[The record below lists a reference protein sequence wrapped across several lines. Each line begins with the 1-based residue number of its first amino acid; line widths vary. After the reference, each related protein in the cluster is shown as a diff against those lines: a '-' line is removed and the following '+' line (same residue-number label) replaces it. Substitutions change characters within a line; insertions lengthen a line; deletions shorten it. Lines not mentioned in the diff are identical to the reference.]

1 MFGKKKKAGRE
12 KEQPLVRLK
21 KMRKRMEALE
31 GILYAQENPDKVFDV
46 ISHSETPKD
55 ILNNLMEQ
63 CQLTEYQAEC
73 VREMRLRVFA
83 EQEKKKLVEEYTQ
96 VRKACE

>member
-1 MFGKKKKAGRE
+1 MDRHERMSK
-12 KEQPLVRLK
+12 RL
-21 KMRKRMEALE
+21 EALE
-31 GILYAQENPDKVFDV
+31 GIHYAQENPDKVFDV

-63 CQLTEYQAEC
+63 CRLTEYQAEC
-73 VREMRLRVFA
+73 VREMRLRAFA

-96 VRKACE
+96 VRKECE